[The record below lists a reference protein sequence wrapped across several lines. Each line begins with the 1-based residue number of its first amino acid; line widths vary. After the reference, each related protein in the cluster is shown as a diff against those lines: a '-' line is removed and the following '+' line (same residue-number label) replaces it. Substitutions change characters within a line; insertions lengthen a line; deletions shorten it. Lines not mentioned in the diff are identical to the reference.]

1 MKIAIIGS
9 GIAGNTI
16 ACKLHHQHDITV
28 YEAGSHIGGH
38 THTHTIEKFDH
49 SYEIDTGF
57 IVYNDR
63 TYPHF
68 IEMLNDL
75 GVTTQA
81 SQMSFSV
88 HDEKTGLEYNGTSL
102 NSLFAQR
109 RNLFRPS
116 FIGMIQDILRFN
128 KEAPALLKE
137 DGDELSFG
145 DYLKQHAYS
154 ERFINHYIIPMGSAI
169 WSTDPAQ
176 MFAFPAKFFI
186 RFFHNH
192 GMLSVNDRPQWRVI
206 QGGSARYAEKLT
218 ASFKDKIL
226 LNTPIE
232 QVTRSAT
239 HVTVKAKNHEAE
251 TFDWV
256 FFACHSDQAL
266 QLLGDATAKEQELL
280 KAIPYQLN
288 DIVLHTDASLMPK
301 RKLAWAAWNYHLT
314 KNPISRSAVTYNM
327 NILQNLS
334 SPEPFLVTLN
344 HTANIDESKVIKRL
358 QYHHPV
364 YTPAG
369 IAAQAQHASISGI
382 NRTCYAGAYWRNGFH
397 EDGVYNALKALDH
410 FSKAQG

>member
-16 ACKLHHQHDITV
+16 AWHLHQQHDITV
-28 YEAGSHIGGH
+28 FEAGSHIGGH
-38 THTHTIEKFDH
+38 THTHTIEKFGQH
-49 SYEIDTGF
+49 YEIDTGF
-57 IVYNDR
+57 IVYNDK
-63 TYPHF
+63 TYPNF
-68 IEMLNDL
+68 IKMLDDL
-75 GVTTQA
+75 GVGTQA

-102 NSLFAQR
+102 NRLFAQR

-116 FIGMIQDILRFN
+116 FIGMIKDILRFN
-128 KEAPALLKE
+128 KEAPELLKDNGHE
-137 DGDELSFG
+137 ISFG

-154 ERFINHYIIPMGSAI
+154 ECFIHHYIIPMGSAI

-192 GMLSVNDRPQWRVI
+192 GMLSVDDRPQWRVI

-218 ASFKDKIL
+218 AGFKDKIL

-232 QVTRSAT
+232 RVSRSANQ
-239 HVTVKAKNHEAE
+239 VSIKAKNREIE
-251 TFDWV
+251 IFDWV
-256 FFACHSDQAL
+256 FFTCHSDQAL
-266 QLLGDATAKEQELL
+266 HMLSDASQQEQLILG
-280 KAIPYQLN
+280 AIPYQLN

-314 KNPISRSAVTYNM
+314 RASLGRSTVTYNM
-327 NILQNLS
+327 NILQSLS

-344 HTANIDESKVIKRL
+344 HTANIDKSKIIKRL

-364 YTPAG
+364 FTPAG
-369 IAAQAQHASISGI
+369 VQAQSEHATISGK

-397 EDGVYNALKALDH
+397 EDGVYSALAALDH
-410 FSKAQG
+410 FTKAQG